1 MRSLDEA
8 FDDLRS
14 RFDQLA
20 VAADVAAAAGSGSG
34 VGGRERGGEEEGA
47 PGPVITEDRKRQNC
61 NEQDDKENHGE
72 ESPAKKVFPLLTKKQ
87 SDHFF
92 RKYKKRE
99 KAAMR
104 ISGSASGGAASAA
117 AALRGSEDLATT
129 AGDRRAAVLVLLCTA
144 RGEPAVLLT
153 RRSSQLSSHGGEIS
167 FPGGHHDPLADRS
180 MLDTALREA
189 REELAPIRPGML
201 ELCKSHHEESSSSS
215 ASNPCLTLL
224 GSATPVPS
232 LKGIPVQPFVGAILG
247 HDFRPGVSRSFPG
260 DPREVDRVFSVS
272 LRHLLR
278 AETTHELP
286 QNRFGTVHA
295 PLFPAPPHVGG
306 DIWGLTA
313 FILRPLLH
321 KLLAPVLVRP
331 GTGAAP

>member
-1 MRSLDEA
+1 
-8 FDDLRS
+8 
-14 RFDQLA
+14 
-20 VAADVAAAAGSGSG
+20 
-34 VGGRERGGEEEGA
+34 
-47 PGPVITEDRKRQNC
+47 
-61 NEQDDKENHGE
+61 
-72 ESPAKKVFPLLTKKQ
+72 
-87 SDHFF
+87 
-92 RKYKKRE
+92 
-99 KAAMR
+99 
-104 ISGSASGGAASAA
+104 
-117 AALRGSEDLATT
+117 
-129 AGDRRAAVLVLLCTA
+129 
-144 RGEPAVLLT
+144 
-153 RRSSQLSSHGGEIS
+153 
-167 FPGGHHDPLADRS
+167 

-189 REELAPIRPGML
+189 REELAPTRPGML
-201 ELCKSHHEESSSSS
+201 ELCKNDHEEGLTSSDSQ
-215 ASNPCLTLL
+215 PCLTLL

-286 QNRFGTVHA
+286 QNRFGVVHA

-321 KLLAPVLVRP
+321 KLLAPVLVRA